1 MIRSIRELK
10 KQMHDRLREEQIER
24 DEEGRAVVKMT
35 VLRDEDFL
43 SDFSAGSIPV
53 ISSQVA
59 EFIEERTS
67 AFSPQEPLSL
77 NIYSDCID
85 SQEKIVYDQAL
96 KEYYVRHYSENKREL
111 VRNTFISAIM
121 AAVGILA
128 LTVVILFYFFERHPV
143 LTEIVDI
150 FAWVFLWE
158 AVDLFF
164 LQRSVLRGKRARY
177 LRLIEAKIKFLP
189 LEEAANS

>member
-1 MIRSIRELK
+1 
-10 KQMHDRLREEQIER
+10 MHDRLREEQIER

-85 SQEKIVYDQAL
+85 SQEKIVYD
-96 KEYYVRHYSENKREL
+96 VRHYSENKREL

-128 LTVVILFYFFERHPV
+128 LSVVILFYFFERHPV

-164 LQRSVLRGKRARY
+164 LQRSILRGKRARH
-177 LRLIEAKIKFLP
+177 LRLIEAKIKFFP